1 MRLCVIVTVLVASV
15 SMWTG
20 TALATTRCEDL
31 AKLSLAHTTI
41 TSATSVAAG
50 KFVPPTYKGS
60 FGAQTGA
67 IVYGQ
72 VDYARLPAFCQVM
85 ARLHPTTD
93 SDITIEMWLPDAA
106 RWNGKLRGVQGQF
119 VEGLASSVSRG
130 YAAAEFN
137 PGDLAQS
144 IEHPA
149 RIADYGWRAPHAMNV
164 AARALT
170 SAFYGKTP
178 QRVITAGPG
187 GQVGL
192 SAAQRFAEDY
202 DAVAV
207 TNLTAF
213 VSRHTLS
220 EMWMWYATH
229 QEPGGMIPIE
239 KYATIHRAALEACDA
254 NDGLKDGLIG
264 DVLGCKFDPGAL
276 QCRGTDQADCLTAP
290 QVVAARKLYAGPR
303 NPRTGEELYSPVYPG
318 SELEWEQMTGGKQ
331 PNGMSLT
338 VLRQV
343 VFKDPKWDYAARPL
357 NFDSDLARID
367 RPHVQEIDAV
377 DPDLRKYF
385 SRGGKLLLIGGWAD
399 AGVPPKGSISYYQRV
414 VATVGSKLAAEGMR
428 FFLVPGMGHTPG
440 VGTKGEHG
448 FTFDSAAIIE
458 AWKDT
463 GKAPDHLIVTHLR
476 NGREVRKRL
485 VCQYPQ
491 VAMYKGAGDT
501 EDPASFACK

>member
-1 MRLCVIVTVLVASV
+1 
-15 SMWTG
+15 MWAG
-20 TALATTRCEDL
+20 TALAATRCEDL
-31 AKLSLAHTTI
+31 AKLSMADTTI
-41 TSATSVAAG
+41 TSTTSVAAG
-50 KFVPPTYKGS
+50 KFAPPAYTGP

-67 IVYGQ
+67 VQYGQ
-72 VDYARLPAFCQVM
+72 VDYARLPAFCQVV
-85 ARLHPTTD
+85 ARLHPTKD
-93 SDITIEMWLPDAA
+93 SDITVEVWLPDTAS
-106 RWNGKLRGVQGQF
+106 WNGKLRGVQGQF
-119 VEGLASSVSRG
+119 VEALASSVSRG
-130 YAAAEFN
+130 YAVAKFN

-144 IEHPA
+144 IEHPE

-164 AARALT
+164 AARALV
-170 SAFYGKTP
+170 SAYYGKRP

-192 SAAQRFAEDY
+192 SAAQRFPEDY

-213 VSRHTLS
+213 VSRHILS

-229 QEPGGMIPIE
+229 QEPGSMVPIE
-239 KYATIHRAALEACDA
+239 KYTAIHRAALEACDA
-254 NDGLKDGLIG
+254 NDGLKDGIIG
-264 DVLGCKFDPGAL
+264 DVLGCKFDPGVL
-276 QCRGTDQADCLTAP
+276 RCQGTDQADCLTAP
-290 QVVAARKLYAGPR
+290 QVAAVRKLYAGPK

-318 SELEWEQMTGGKQ
+318 SELEWEQMTGEKQ

-338 VLRQV
+338 VLRHV
-343 VFKDPKWDYAARPL
+343 VFKDPTWNYVTRPL

-367 RPHVQEIDAV
+367 RPQVQEIDAV
-377 DPDLRKYF
+377 NPDLRKYF

-399 AGVPPKGSISYYQRV
+399 AGVPPKGNISYYQRV
-414 VATVGSKLAAEGMR
+414 VASVGPKLAAEGMR

-448 FTFDSAAIIE
+448 FTFDPLALVES
-458 AWKDT
+458 WKDT

-476 NGREVRKRL
+476 NGRAVGKRL

-491 VAMYKGAGDT
+491 VAMYKGSGNT
-501 EDPASFACK
+501 EDPASFVCK